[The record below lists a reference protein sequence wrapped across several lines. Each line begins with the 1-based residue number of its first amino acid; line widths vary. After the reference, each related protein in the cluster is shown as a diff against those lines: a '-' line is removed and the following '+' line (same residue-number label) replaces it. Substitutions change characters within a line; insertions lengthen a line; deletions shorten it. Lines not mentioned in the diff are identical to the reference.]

1 MELDTSHIRS
11 LATSETGFVFDPST
25 GHTFTVNSTGLAI
38 LGLLKDGIALDA
50 IEKQLAAQFDVE
62 PQEDL
67 RRDLQDFIAELRS
80 LGLVR

>member
-25 GHTFTVNSTGLAI
+25 GHTFTVNPTGLAI
-38 LGLLKDGIALDA
+38 LGLLKDGMAPEA
-50 IEKQLAAQFDVE
+50 IEAQLADRFDVE
-62 PQEDL
+62 GQDDL
-67 RRDLQDFIAELRS
+67 RRDVQDFIAELRT